1 MEAASSGKH
10 VFRSAYRCTASTLCP
25 VFTKCSLSPSQRV
38 HVVSLSLDPS
48 LLTLPSLEQEVEDGK
63 AQLSGLKVDMCAPQC
78 SSSSSTV
85 HSSQSGGRLVAL
97 SLSLSLACG
106 QPTTTA
112 HCGPPSYHP
121 LLWQGP
127 SFGQGVQLY
136 WASLSPSLVAL
147 MAGAS

>member
-10 VFRSAYRCTASTLCP
+10 VFRSAYSCTASTLCP
-25 VFTKCSLSPSQRV
+25 VFTKCSLPPSQRV

-48 LLTLPSLEQEVEDGK
+48 LLTLPSLLSRRWRMVRHSS
-63 AQLSGLKVDMCAPQC
+63 AQVDMCVPPC

-136 WASLSPSLVAL
+136 WASLSLSLVAL

>member
-10 VFRSAYRCTASTLCP
+10 VFRSAHRCTASTLCP

-48 LLTLPSLEQEVEDGK
+48 LTLPSLEQEVEDGK
-63 AQLSGLKVDMCAPQC
+63 AQLRWICVFHHAV
-78 SSSSSTV
+78 SSSSTV
-85 HSSQSGGRLVAL
+85 HSSQSGGRLVA
-97 SLSLSLACG
+97 LSLSLACG

-136 WASLSPSLVAL
+136 WASLSLSLSLVAL